1 MLTQIS
7 IVAALAV
14 VPCALV
20 SSAFGQAA
28 PVIDGTL
35 DAIYVPA
42 NDLSIQA
49 LTTGFGNS
57 TLGLVDV
64 ANGSELD
71 GLHAVARELHEAGFA
86 AQPEHRTDKVDD
98 EERERDRQP
107 EEQQHLSPAGSQ

>member
-1 MLTQIS
+1 MLTHIS

-20 SSAFGQAA
+20 SSAFGQA
-28 PVIDGTL
+28 PIVDGTL

-42 NDLSIQA
+42 NNLVTQS

-64 ANGSELD
+64 ADGSELD
-71 GLHAVARELHEAGFA
+71 GLHAVVNGGVLYLFFGGNLESNFNIASSF
-86 AQPEHRTDKVDD
+86 
-98 EERERDRQP
+98 
-107 EEQQHLSPAGSQ
+107 